1 MRIFTGF
8 CTNNETKS
16 KVNEHIDFLKEKSV
30 SGNFTHFNNIH
41 LTLIFLGEINDKQ
54 YKSLV
59 RAVENVEFS
68 PFEIQFDRIGKFEA
82 RRGEKGDL
90 YWLGMDNKSKELD
103 FIYKSLRNEIMGE
116 NLAFDG
122 KSYKPHITLGRQI
135 VLRDLEEDVCKKI
148 TTINFKI
155 EKINIIRSDRMPNGV
170 RYTKLM

>member
-16 KVNEHIDFLKEKSV
+16 KINEHIDFLKEKAV

-68 PFEIQFDRIGKFEA
+68 PFEVQFDRIGKFEG

-90 YWLGMDNKSKELD
+90 YWLGADKSDELN
-103 FIYKSLRNEIMGE
+103 FVYKSLRDEIMGE

-122 KSYKPHITLGRQI
+122 KSYKPHITLGRQV
-135 VLRDLEEDVCKKI
+135 VLKNSNEDICKKI
-148 TTINFKI
+148 TPINFKI
-155 EKINIIRSDRMPNGV
+155 DKINIIKSEKTPNGV
-170 RYTKLM
+170 KYVKLM

>member
-16 KVNEHIDFLKEKSV
+16 KVNEHIDFLKEKAV

-41 LTLIFLGEINDKQ
+41 LTLIFLGEMNDKQ

-68 PFEIQFDRIGKFEA
+68 PFEIQFDQIGKFEG

-90 YWLGMDNKSKELD
+90 YWIGADKSDELN
-103 FIYKSLRNEIMGE
+103 FVYKSLKNELMKE
-116 NLAFDG
+116 KLTFDA
-122 KSYKPHITLGRQI
+122 KSYKPHITLGRQV

-148 TTINFKI
+148 TPINFKI
-155 EKINIIRSDRMPNGV
+155 EKINIVRTDRVPNGV
-170 RYTKLM
+170 KYVKLM